1 MVYNSK
7 RLEEAGLLIK
17 GREIY
22 KPMKRKDNNL
32 EQFEKALDNGNYFSW
47 DFSTK
52 LYACQ
57 AYAQEITNLS
67 LRSKLSREQI
77 IENTIVES
85 IELNEFEF
93 VQMIKDV
100 EVFFK
105 TKSWIHLDG
114 K

>member
-1 MVYNSK
+1 
-7 RLEEAGLLIK
+7 
-17 GREIY
+17 
-22 KPMKRKDNNL
+22 MKRKDHNL
-32 EQFEKALDNGNYFSW
+32 EQFEKALNDGNYFNW
-47 DFSTK
+47 DFETK

-57 AYAQEITNLS
+57 CYAQEITNLS
-67 LRSKLSREQI
+67 LRSKSSREEI
-77 IENTIVES
+77 IKNTLAES